1 MVAMK
6 VTGPLGKMIHHRRCL
21 GQYQLLGLFR
31 QPLQVSINVVAI
43 LKKIHALQ
51 NSEMHVASSIVS

>member
-1 MVAMK
+1 
-6 VTGPLGKMIHHRRCL
+6 
-21 GQYQLLGLFR
+21 
-31 QPLQVSINVVAI
+31 VSINVVAI